1 MLAERKGS
9 LYNGSMFFRPK
20 RLLAAIAAV
29 FIFLSSAQA
38 AGIKENLLNAAANAS
53 LQELKSLLKKNEDY
67 INSPLNDEK
76 QTMLM
81 VALEKDREYKIIE
94 TLIKYGA
101 DADKADKHKRTPTMY
116 AARYSSSPET
126 IERVIRTN
134 TFFSFIWRSQ
144 TKRRI
149 LRKDS
154 EGKCAYSYA
163 LENDNPDMVLA
174 VLKKYADNPD
184 SQSLKTSKEPPT
196 SKELAK
202 AAVESSVATLSAA
215 SVHADAVLES
225 PEASDEVDITSS
237 DEIPISTNSTNIN
250 IEENTEANK
259 EESETLPKETASE
272 ESPAPSIPTVPAA
285 RPYERTFLFD
295 YAVSDTQEDESPQEG
310 AYDPDR
316 VFIENAN
323 ARDLNGRTK
332 LMSAAKKGDL
342 ERIENLLYSGADINA
357 RDNDGWSALMFAAR
371 FCPDAEVVR
380 TLIRRG
386 ADTEQ
391 KNNYGV
397 SALKLASG
405 FSQTPVIVS
414 MLLAPYS
421 STDSEARSSFIYAIT
436 SGASDQTLEVFA
448 SRGLSVNDAYNGKT
462 PLMYAAETNTDT
474 RIIGWLLRKG
484 ARTSYRT
491 SSGYTAFD
499 FAKQNKRLPHDSSY
513 WALDTSRK

>member
-1 MLAERKGS
+1 MLAERNGS
-9 LYNGSMFFRPK
+9 LYNGNMFFRQK
-20 RLLAAIAAV
+20 RLLASIAAV
-29 FIFLSSAQA
+29 FIFLSGAQA
-38 AGIKENLLNAAANAS
+38 AGIKESLLNASASAS
-53 LQELKSLLKKNEDY
+53 LQELKALLKKNNDY

-81 VALEKDREYKIIE
+81 VALEKDREYKVIE
-94 TLIKYGA
+94 TLIRYGA
-101 DADKADKHKRTPTMY
+101 DADKADKHKMTPTMY

-154 EGKCAYSYA
+154 EGKCAYDYA

-174 VLKKYADNPD
+174 VLKKYAANPN
-184 SQSLKTSKEPPT
+184 SQPLQATKEPPT

-215 SVHADAVLES
+215 SVHADTALES
-225 PEASDEVDITSS
+225 PEVSEEADIHSS
-237 DEIPISTNSTNIN
+237 SETPISIN
-250 IEENTEANK
+250 IEENTEADK
-259 EESETLPKETASE
+259 EEPETLPKETAAE
-272 ESPAPSIPTVPAA
+272 ESPAPAIPAA
-285 RPYERTFLFD
+285 RPYEKTFLFD
-295 YAVSDTQEDESPQEG
+295 YAVTDTQEYESPQESV
-310 AYDPDR
+310 YDPDR

-380 TLIRRG
+380 ELVRRG

-391 KNNYGV
+391 KNNYGI

-405 FSQTPVIVS
+405 FSQTPAIVS
-414 MLLAPYS
+414 ILLAPYT

-448 SRGLSVNDAYNGKT
+448 SRGFSVNDAYNGKT

-499 FAKQNKRLPHDSSY
+499 FAKQNKRLSHDSNY

>member
-20 RLLAAIAAV
+20 RLLAAISAV
-29 FIFLSSAQA
+29 LIFLSSAQA
-38 AGIKENLLNAAANAS
+38 AGIKESLLTAAASAS
-53 LQELKSLLKKNEDY
+53 PQELKALLKKNEDY

-81 VALEKDREYKIIE
+81 AALEKDREYKVIE

-101 DADKADKHKRTPTMY
+101 DADKADKHKMTPTMY

-134 TFFSFIWRSQ
+134 TFFSFIRRSQ

-149 LRKDS
+149 LRKDRG
-154 EGKCAYSYA
+154 GKCAYDYA

-174 VLKKYADNPD
+174 VLKKYAANPN
-184 SQSLKTSKEPPT
+184 SQPLKASKEPPT

-215 SVHADAVLES
+215 SVPADTVPES
-225 PEASDEVDITSS
+225 SVIAAEADVPSS
-237 DEIPISTNSTNIN
+237 RETPVPAN
-250 IEENTEANK
+250 IEENTEADK
-259 EESETLPKETASE
+259 EEPEALPQETQETAAE
-272 ESPAPSIPTVPAA
+272 ESLVPAIPAA
-285 RPYERTFLFD
+285 RPYEKTFLFD
-295 YAVSDTQEDESPQEG
+295 YAVTDTQEDETPQESV
-310 AYDPDR
+310 YDPDR

-357 RDNDGWSALMFAAR
+357 RDTDGWSALMFAAR

-380 TLIRRG
+380 ELVRRG

-391 KNNYGV
+391 KNNYGI

-405 FSQTPVIVS
+405 FSQTPAIVS
-414 MLLAPYS
+414 ILLAPYS

-448 SRGLSVNDAYNGKT
+448 SRGFSVNDAYNGKT

-499 FAKQNKRLPHDSSY
+499 FAKLNKRLPHDSSY